1 MAEEGKTDR
10 NSAGTRVKGMSLYAA
25 SADYE
30 RRLSEVDCVSE
41 LEPDTAEE
49 PPRDVG

>member
-1 MAEEGKTDR
+1 MVGNGAQRRILDR
-10 NSAGTRVKGMSLYAA
+10 TYAA